1 MFKRRLQET
10 GNEIVFE
17 NGYFWTRLSECG
29 SFGHERVPLPI
40 PGGFAPGDS
49 LVCQG
54 VWPSG
59 DSRFSVNLMTRDDD
73 IALHV
78 NPRDCVSTGNANG
91 GCSPGQ
97 RQVVR
102 NTRVGGN
109 WGAEERSGTLPLR
122 HDSTFLLRITAG
134 QTDYR
139 ITFEGES
146 TAGEYG
152 GTGTFGLLAE
162 GAECSDGSDPDQSVQ
177 WRNGVSQFVTFDQCE
192 GACLADPRC
201 TDTIEYGIGG
211 ACTGAGACKCWLVLE
226 GASCSNPIPHAS
238 YLLRPMLVYQPKD
251 LNRDWSP
258 RFSALRFGIK
268 TAAFEPKQSAIN
280 LNLGVSRN
288 RCCDFLAD
296 RDSRSFSR
304 FYTTNAGRSRY
315 SIYQLGRAEHS
326 SSTFTYA
333 YRAEAPPDTVTHV
346 SQVKKRAF

>member
-1 MFKRRLQET
+1 MLSED

-238 YLLRPMLVYQPKD
+238 YLLRPMLVYQPPKD

-268 TAAFEPKQSAIN
+268 TAAFEPKQSEI
-280 LNLGVSRN
+280 
-288 RCCDFLAD
+288 
-296 RDSRSFSR
+296 
-304 FYTTNAGRSRY
+304 
-315 SIYQLGRAEHS
+315 
-326 SSTFTYA
+326 
-333 YRAEAPPDTVTHV
+333 
-346 SQVKKRAF
+346 